1 MAARQNYN
9 SCYKELNS
17 RPDTSI
23 NKSESQTMTPLFD
36 LSGKIALVTG
46 STRGL
51 GFAIA
56 QALSQHG
63 ARVVLSSENVAD
75 TAAAAERLGATGI
88 ACDVSDDAAVA
99 SLVAETNSR
108 MGGLDI
114 LVSNAGISGAGATDP
129 LDMGGFDRVM
139 AVNLRSM
146 VVLTKHALPVMAM
159 RPGASVTLISS
170 LSGLRGNARIEG
182 YAMAKAGV
190 IQLARNLA
198 VQWGPKGVR
207 TNAIAPGLIRTG
219 FADSLLGDAAFMARR
234 MQMTPLR
241 RPGEADEIAG
251 AAVFLA
257 SPAGGFVNGHV
268 LVVDGGTV
276 ITDGS

>member
-1 MAARQNYN
+1 
-9 SCYKELNS
+9 
-17 RPDTSI
+17 
-23 NKSESQTMTPLFD
+23 MTPLFD
-36 LSGKIALVTG
+36 LTGKVALVTG

-51 GFAIA
+51 GYAIA
-56 QALSQHG
+56 QALAQHG
-63 ARVVLSSENVAD
+63 ARVVVSSESPAD

-88 ACDVSDDAAVA
+88 ACDVADDAAVA
-99 SLVAETNSR
+99 SLVAQTTER
-108 MGGLDI
+108 LGGLDI
-114 LVSNAGISGAGATDP
+114 LVSNAGIHGGGSAEP
-129 LDMGGFDRVM
+129 LDMAGFDRVM

-146 VVLTKHALPVMAM
+146 VVLTKHALPVMAG
-159 RPGASVTLISS
+159 RPGASVTLIAS
-170 LSGLRGNARIEG
+170 LAGLRGNGRIEG

-190 IQLARNLA
+190 AQLARNLA

-219 FADSLLGDAAFMARR
+219 FADSLLGDDAFMARR

-241 RPGEADEIAG
+241 RPGEAEEIAG

-257 SPAGGFVNGHV
+257 APAGGFVNGHV